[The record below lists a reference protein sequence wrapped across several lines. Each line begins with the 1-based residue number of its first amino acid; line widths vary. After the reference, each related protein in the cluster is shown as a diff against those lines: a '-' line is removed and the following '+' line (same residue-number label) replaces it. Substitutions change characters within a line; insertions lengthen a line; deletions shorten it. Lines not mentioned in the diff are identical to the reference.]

1 MSNDLMKQIQ
11 NRVNSDVGRQFRS
24 FGSFTKKPQKTWS
37 VSALKAFALFSIG
50 LLASTWAFILN
61 WAEFE
66 SWIGFT
72 VVSGVSAIIVVPMLF
87 VENVRVT
94 DKPHNGQ
101 FQISRYINT
110 FLFIGLAVISAL
122 IGWFIGTLVSKFIG
136 VPYYP
141 IQ

>member
-1 MSNDLMKQIQ
+1 MSDDLTEQDQ
-11 NRVNSDVGRQFRS
+11 NRVNFDVRRQFRS
-24 FGSFTKKPQKTWS
+24 LGGFIKKPQKAWS

-50 LLASTWAFILN
+50 LLASTWAFIFN

-66 SWIGFT
+66 YWVGFA
-72 VVSGVSAIIVVPMLF
+72 VISGVSAIIVVPMLF

-94 DKPHNGQ
+94 DKSHNGQ
-101 FQISRYINT
+101 SQISRYINT
-110 FLFIGLAVISAL
+110 FLFIGLVVISAL
-122 IGWFIGTLVSKFIG
+122 IGWYIGTLVSKFIG